1 MPEIPE
7 LKTKRLLLRGFRDGD
22 LDAVA
27 AMCADPD
34 VMRYLGDGRTLDRA
48 DAWRQMAMFVGHWTL
63 RGFGNWAVQE
73 LGSGAYVGR
82 VGLFYPE
89 GWPGRELGWVLAR
102 EHWGKGYA
110 TEAAGAV
117 LDHVFEILGW
127 PRTISL
133 IYRDN
138 ARSIRVAER
147 LGAHLEGQATIRG
160 HTADVWVID
169 REAWPLRASC
179 GDRASRA
186 GRSPSG

>member
-1 MPEIPE
+1 MREIPE
-7 LKTKRLLLRGFRDGD
+7 LRGFRDSD
-22 LDAVA
+22 LDAMA

-34 VMRYLGDGRTLDRA
+34 VMRYLGDGRTLDRE

-63 RGFGNWAVQE
+63 RGFGPWAVQE
-73 LGSGAYVGR
+73 LESGAYVGR
-82 VGLFYPE
+82 VGLYYPE

-110 TEAAGAV
+110 TEAAGAALV
-117 LDHVFEILGW
+117 HAFETLGW
-127 PRTISL
+127 PRTISV

-147 LGAHLEGQATIRG
+147 LGEHREGPTTIRG

-169 REAWPLRASC
+169 REAWRLRASC
-179 GDRASRA
+179 GDRASR
-186 GRSPSG
+186 GDRSPSG

>member
-7 LKTKRLLLRGFRDGD
+7 LRTARLLLRPFREGD

-27 AMCADPD
+27 AMCADPE
-34 VMRYLGDGRTLDRA
+34 VMRYLGDGRTLDRE
-48 DAWRQMAMFVGHWTL
+48 DAWRQMAMFLGHWAL

-73 LGSGAYVGR
+73 LDGGAYAGR
-82 VGLFYPE
+82 VGLHYPE
-89 GWPGRELGWVLAR
+89 GWPGREVGWVLGR
-102 EHWGKGYA
+102 QHWGKGYA

-117 LDHVFEILGW
+117 LDHVFGALGW

-147 LGAHLEGQATIRG
+147 LGARLDGQATIRG
-160 HTADVWVID
+160 HTADVYVIEA
-169 REAWPLRASC
+169 EAWRLRASC
-179 GDRASRA
+179 VGRASRA
-186 GRSPSG
+186 GRCPSG

>member
-1 MPEIPE
+1 MREIPE
-7 LKTKRLLLRGFRDGD
+7 LKTERLLLRAFRDGD
-22 LDAVA
+22 LDAMA
-27 AMCADPD
+27 AMSADPD
-34 VMRYLGDGRTLDRA
+34 VMRYLGDGRTFDRD
-48 DAWRQMAMFVGHWTL
+48 DAWRQMAMFVGHWSL

-73 LGSGAYVGR
+73 LDSGAYVGR
-82 VGLFYPE
+82 VGLDYPE

-110 TEAAGAV
+110 TEAARAALAHALGT
-117 LDHVFEILGW
+117 LGW

-147 LGAHLEGQATIRG
+147 LSARLDGQAVIRG
-160 HTADVWVID
+160 HTADVYVVT
-169 REAWPLRASC
+169 REDWLRASC

-186 GRSPSG
+186 GRCPSG